1 MKLLNSI
8 LLRGIVTVILGLIFI
23 IWPQS
28 SVKTLIVII
37 GVCLVVTGLPCINP
51 YHRGYHF
58 DQPCRNSFFHT
69 YNVRHDLV
77 SVWC

>member
-23 IWPQS
+23 IWPHS

-37 GVCLVVTGLPCINP
+37 GVCLVVAGLFCVSP
-51 YHRGYHF
+51 YHF